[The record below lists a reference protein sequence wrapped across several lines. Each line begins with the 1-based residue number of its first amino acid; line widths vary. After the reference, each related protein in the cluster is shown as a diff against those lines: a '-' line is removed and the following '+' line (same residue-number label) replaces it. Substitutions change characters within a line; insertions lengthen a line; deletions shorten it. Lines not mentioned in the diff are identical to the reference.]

1 VLAGFIG
8 AIYGRLARARRGTFD
23 ASPARRERLGR
34 PVISVGNLV
43 VGGSGK
49 TPVTAYVAALLADAG
64 EQPAIL
70 SRGYKRE
77 RADEAVVIVSDGLRR
92 LADFERA
99 GDEPLMLARMLD
111 GRGVRVLV
119 GARRV
124 EAGRIA
130 EERCG
135 ATVHVLDDGFQHH
148 ALARDVDLLVASAH
162 DLDGETLLPHGRLRE
177 PVDAAQRAD
186 ALLLTLDAAWPG
198 RLREPIA
205 AAQHAD
211 ALSAAGE
218 TPALS
223 SAVAVAAAAAL
234 PAARELAARHR
245 IGKAFVVTRA
255 ASVPR
260 LIEPYGLAPRVER
273 SAPVIALA
281 GIARPERF
289 FESLREEG
297 WEQIV
302 ARVAFRDHHAFSDE
316 DLRRVAQRVR
326 ETQAQL
332 VLTTEKDVM
341 RLLRKR
347 PLPFP
352 VAWVPQTVSV
362 EPADEFRL
370 WLLWRLAQA
379 RLR

>member
-1 VLAGFIG
+1 MLRSFLSDL
-8 AIYGRLARARRGTFD
+8 YGRLASARRRTFD
-23 ASPARRERLGR
+23 EAPARRERLGR

-49 TPVTAYVAALLADAG
+49 TPIAACIASLLADAG

-77 RADEAVVIVSDGLRR
+77 RAGDAVVVVSDGVRR

-111 GRGVRVLV
+111 GQNVRVLV
-119 GARRV
+119 AARRV
-124 EAGRIA
+124 DAGRLA
-130 EERCG
+130 EDRYG

-148 ALARDVDLLVASAH
+148 ALARDIDLLVVAPH
-162 DLDGETLLPHGRLRE
+162 DLEGEAVLPSGRLRE
-177 PVDAAQRAD
+177 PAEAARRAD
-186 ALLLTLDAAWPG
+186 ALLVSMEQPASAPTASDA
-198 RLREPIA
+198 R
-205 AAQHAD
+205 
-211 ALSAAGE
+211 SAAFAWL
-218 TPALS
+218 P
-223 SAVAVAAAAAL
+223 SA
-234 PAARELAARHR
+234 RDLAARHGV
-245 IGKAFVVTRA
+245 GKAFVVARA
-255 ASVPR
+255 TSVPR
-260 LIEPYGLAPRVER
+260 MIEPYGLAPRVER
-273 SAPVIALA
+273 AAPVIALA

-289 FESLREEG
+289 FDGLRDEG
-297 WEQIV
+297 WE
-302 ARVAFRDHHAFSDE
+302 RVVERIAFRDHHAFSDE

-379 RLR
+379 RQR

>member
-1 VLAGFIG
+1 MATDFRFGTLVLAGFIG

-23 ASPARRERLGR
+23 ASPTRRERLGR

-77 RADEAVVIVSDGLRR
+77 RADEAVVVVSDGVRR

-111 GRGVRVLV
+111 GQGVRVLV
-119 GARRV
+119 AARRV
-124 EAGRIA
+124 EAGRVA
-130 EERCG
+130 EDRYG

-162 DLDGETLLPHGRLRE
+162 DLEGETLLPHGRLRE
-177 PVDAAQRAD
+177 PVEAAQRAD
-186 ALLLTLDAAWPG
+186 ALLVTL
-198 RLREPIA
+198 
-205 AAQHAD
+205 
-211 ALSAAGE
+211 E
-218 TPALS
+218 TPS
-223 SAVAVAAAAAL
+223 PHGPPEPAAAAAL
-234 PAARELAARHR
+234 PAARELATRHG

-255 ASVPR
+255 PSVPR
-260 LIEPYGLAPRVER
+260 LIEPYGLAPRVSR

-302 ARVAFRDHHAFSDE
+302 ARVTFRDHHAFSDE